1 MRFGRIRTSGC
12 SDALDDRI
20 ARFRDGAAAWIPDEF
35 TRSLGVFVV
44 RRRFQAA
51 GFIRARVCI

>member
-1 MRFGRIRTSGC
+1 MRFGHIRTLGC

-20 ARFRDGAAAWIPDEF
+20 ARFRDSAAAWMSDEF
-35 TRSLGVFVV
+35 TRSLGAFVV